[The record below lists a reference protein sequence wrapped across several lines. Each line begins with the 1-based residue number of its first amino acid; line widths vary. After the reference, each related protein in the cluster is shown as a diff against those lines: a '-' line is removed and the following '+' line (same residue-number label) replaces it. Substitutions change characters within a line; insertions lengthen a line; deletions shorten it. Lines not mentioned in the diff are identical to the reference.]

1 MNIPID
7 NENNYSNNEVTPS
20 TPPPSS
26 GLSLSQSISKP
37 ANIILTGENVG
48 YNENEKLEIYK
59 PIINK
64 LDNQYDTVPLNP
76 PHDLF
81 NNQPAQFDEN
91 LHITYYSQTTNTTMQ
106 GDDTQQIPYGDIQ
119 LPQIIV
125 RNGDNEDQQHFIF
138 ALIFFILGFFT
149 VIFWIVNIKFLK
161 SRNKN
166 ARTLS
171 NLSIIFTFVFILL
184 LFIAVISSVSG

>member
-1 MNIPID
+1 MNISID
-7 NENNYSNNEVTPS
+7 NENNNSNNEVTP
-20 TPPPSS
+20 S

-37 ANIILTGENVG
+37 ANIITDDNVA
-48 YNENEKLEIYK
+48 YNENEKLETYK

-64 LDNQYDTVPLNP
+64 FDNPYDTVPLNP

-91 LHITYYSQTTNTTMQ
+91 SHITYYSQTNTP
-106 GDDTQQIPYGDIQ
+106 GDDTQIPYGDTQ
-119 LPQIIV
+119 LPHIIV
-125 RNGDNEDQQHFIF
+125 RNGDNEDQQHFIL

-184 LFIAVISSVSG
+184 LFIAVISSISR

>member
-7 NENNYSNNEVTPS
+7 NENNYNNNQVTP
-20 TPPPSS
+20 P

-37 ANIILTGENVG
+37 ANIITSPENAG
-48 YNENEKLEIYK
+48 YNENEKLDIYK

-91 LHITYYSQTTNTTMQ
+91 LHVTYYSQTITTTNTQ
-106 GDDTQQIPYGDIQ
+106 GDHTQIPYGDTQ

-184 LFIAVISSVSG
+184 LFIAVISSVSS